1 MSTAREARAVVAWAH
16 DVRRRGRK
24 RHNFEAS
31 GIKGLG
37 LSGFARGDWLHVE
50 LWKATYCKP
59 INPEPWT
66 LTPLSPEAPKTKP

>member
-37 LSGFARGDWLHVE
+37 VSGFARIRVQGLV
-50 LWKATYCKP
+50 
-59 INPEPWT
+59 
-66 LTPLSPEAPKTKP
+66 